1 MISATNIQHDI
12 NELLQNMNTEASRNL
27 TDDKTII
34 KKIKD
39 SGNRREFE
47 SGAVRDIAQGKGRCD
62 LLPLSAISKLN
73 ITSNKNINNIFDYL
87 NAFIWEGDVHNLV
100 RVIDNFCIATDSTV
114 AGWML
119 EVSKQYEAGAEK
131 YGERNWEKGIPLH
144 SFIDSAIRHL
154 LKYID
159 NWDDEPHD
167 RAFIWNIL
175 GAIWTVDNKPELIDL
190 PFISGEYEA

>member
-1 MISATNIQHDI
+1 MTSKTNRQHEI
-12 NELLQNMNTEASRNL
+12 NELLQHIDAAASEKL
-27 TDDKTII
+27 ADDKTVI

-39 SGNRREFE
+39 SGNRRQFE
-47 SGAVRDIAQGKGRCD
+47 SGAVRDIEKGKGRCD
-62 LLPLSAISKLN
+62 LLPLSSISRLN
-73 ITSNKNINNIFDYL
+73 ITSNTNINNIFDYL
-87 NAFIWEGDVHNLV
+87 NAFMWEGDVHNLV
-100 RVIDNFCIATDSTV
+100 KIIDNFCIATDCTV

-119 EVSKQYEAGAEK
+119 EVSKHYEEGAEK

-159 NWDDEPHD
+159 NWEDEPHD

-175 GAIWTVDNKPELIDL
+175 GAIWTMDNKPELIDL
-190 PFISGEYEA
+190 PFISGE